1 VKRVTY
7 RIRRDFR
14 RTAITNL
21 EMAGVPRSIAM
32 EMVGHR
38 TESIYRRYSIP
49 KAAAPRLGAE
59 KLAALHA
66 AQAVEPAAPK
76 VVGIETKR
84 R

>member
-1 VKRVTY
+1 
-7 RIRRDFR
+7 
-14 RTAITNL
+14 
-21 EMAGVPRSIAM
+21 M

-38 TESIYRRYSIP
+38 TEGIYRRYSIP